1 MNSTAQKVFTILLVD
16 DNGGDVEMFL
26 RTVEEEL
33 PREED
38 EQVDLVIAARAEG
51 ALAILDEQQE
61 GRLPKEACNLDEIV
75 HEVAIQPGR
84 RRDQHVVLK
93 SLVQLIDGHVVRNRR
108 GNRQAILIAG
118 VDLKYTLKLS
128 GYLEATRQA
137 WARTIAFLRANLR

>member
-51 ALAILDEQQE
+51 ALAILDERRVDLVITDV
-61 GRLPKEACNLDEIV
+61 RLPGMSGIELLRR
-75 HEVAIQPGR
+75 IQARDR
-84 RRDQHVVLK
+84 RFPVIII
-93 SLVQLIDGHVVRNRR
+93 S
-108 GNRQAILIAG
+108 
-118 VDLKYTLKLS
+118 
-128 GYLEATRQA
+128 
-137 WARTIAFLRANLR
+137 